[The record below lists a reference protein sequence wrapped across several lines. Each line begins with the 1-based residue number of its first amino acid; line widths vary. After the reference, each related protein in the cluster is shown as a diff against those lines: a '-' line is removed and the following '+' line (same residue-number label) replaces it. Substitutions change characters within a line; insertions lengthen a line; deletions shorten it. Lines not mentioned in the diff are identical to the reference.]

1 MRVTPS
7 RPRARGVEGFS
18 LDRARELAV
27 RRFGL
32 RSLHREQE
40 QAIGAVAKGQDV
52 LVVLPTGSGKSLC
65 YQLPAMLFDRP
76 SVVVSPLLALIRDQH
91 SKLQRLRLPVSRL
104 DSTVPAAERRNA
116 LEMIA
121 NGGPRV
127 VLTTPETL
135 ESEPLVDALQCS
147 GVALLAVDEA
157 HCISEW
163 GHDFRPAYLRL
174 PASIERLRPRSLMA
188 LTATATARVRE
199 EINRALGMEASELVV
214 APPHR
219 HNLLLSVEHWI
230 GTQKLPRLAK
240 LIRSLPR
247 PGIIYCATVDSVDRI
262 GAALRAAD
270 IPSAQYHGRMK
281 TAAREEAQQLFMSP
295 ERRIVMIATSAFGM
309 GIDKPNIRYIVHY
322 HATGSLEQY
331 LQEAGRAGRD
341 GRRSHCILQYDPDD
355 LAIQAR
361 LAAQGRP
368 SPQALARLASALIE
382 WSGEKDGVDASSLAL
397 SAQVT
402 AASARA
408 LLGLLDERGITT
420 RRGARYKLAVSP
432 DEFLALSRDLAGRF
446 DTLRREDERRL
457 AAVEQ
462 YASSDACRSVFLR
475 AYFGEE
481 APPRCGQCDRC
492 APRERESLAVPRR
505 QARRPAQRAGT
516 ATHPK
521 HPPGN
526 RGGRDRR
533 RRRSRRRR
541 PPTAAPDGGV

>member
-1 MRVTPS
+1 
-7 RPRARGVEGFS
+7 
-18 LDRARELAV
+18 
-27 RRFGL
+27 
-32 RSLHREQE
+32 
-40 QAIGAVAKGQDV
+40 
-52 LVVLPTGSGKSLC
+52 
-65 YQLPAMLFDRP
+65 MLYDRP
-76 SVVVSPLLALIRDQH
+76 SVVVSPLLARIRDQH
-91 SKLQRLRLPVSRL
+91 SNLQRLRLPVSRL
-104 DSTVPAAERRNA
+104 DSTVPAAERRTA
-116 LEMIA
+116 LELIA

-174 PASIERLRPRSLMA
+174 PASVERLQPGSLMA

-199 EINRALGMEASELVV
+199 EINRALGMEAPELVV

-219 HNLLLSVEHWI
+219 HNLLLSVEHCI

-247 PGIIYCATVDSVDRI
+247 PGIIYCATVDSVRLGD
-262 GAALRAAD
+262 ALRAAG

-281 TAAREEAQQLFMSP
+281 TAEREEAQQLFMSP

-341 GRRSHCILQYDPDD
+341 NLRSHCILLYDPDD
-355 LAIQAR
+355 LDIQSR

-368 SPQALARLASALIE
+368 SPQALARLSSALIA
-382 WSGEKDGVDASSLAL
+382 WSGEKDGVDAPSLAL
-397 SAQVT
+397 SAQGT
-402 AASARA
+402 GASARA
-408 LLGLLDERGITT
+408 LLGLLDERGIAT
-420 RRGARYKLAVSP
+420 RDGTRYKLSVSP

-462 YASSDACRSVFLR
+462 YASSDGCRSVFLR
-475 AYFGEE
+475 TYFGEE

-492 APRERESLAVPRR
+492 APRERESLEVPRR
-505 QARRPAQRAGT
+505 RAPRTAEHGGT
-516 ATHPK
+516 GSHHG
-521 HPPGN
+521 HPPRE
-526 RGGRDRR
+526 RGRGDQR
-533 RRRSRRRR
+533 RRRSRRGRL
-541 PPTAAPDGGV
+541 